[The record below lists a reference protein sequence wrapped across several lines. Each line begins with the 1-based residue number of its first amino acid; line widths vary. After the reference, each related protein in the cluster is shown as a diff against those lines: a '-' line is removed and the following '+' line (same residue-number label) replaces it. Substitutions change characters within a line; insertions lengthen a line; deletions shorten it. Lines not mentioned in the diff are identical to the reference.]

1 MREGNML
8 ECLVQWDHD
17 RAIARQIWP
26 GSPPALSSLPTEQ
39 NITKDEAAEVV
50 ERFRTAMCMLPWG
63 EWRRRWTYL
72 EEDMLLALLKMT
84 FRLARPVLAWEMDTD
99 LV

>member
-1 MREGNML
+1 ML

-50 ERFRTAMCMLPWG
+50 ERFRTAMCMLPG
-63 EWRRRWTYL
+63 GVAMPVGLSGRGHAVGSA
-72 EEDMLLALLKMT
+72 EDDFPTRQTGLGLGDGY
-84 FRLARPVLAWEMDTD
+84 RPGLNF
-99 LV
+99 L

>member
-1 MREGNML
+1 ML

-17 RAIARQIWP
+17 RAFDRQIWP
-26 GSPPALSSLPTEQ
+26 GSPPALSSLPTE
-39 NITKDEAAEVV
+39 NITPDEAAEVV
-50 ERFRTAMCMLPWG
+50 ERFRAAMCMLPYG
-63 EWRRRWTYL
+63 EWRREWANL
-72 EEDMLLALLKMT
+72 ENHMLLALLKMT

>member
-1 MREGNML
+1 ML

-39 NITKDEAAEVV
+39 SITKDEAAEVV
-50 ERFRTAMCMLPWG
+50 ERFRTAMCMLPGG
-63 EWRRRWTYL
+63 EWRCRWAYL